1 MVNKK
6 VMSEDVREQVRE
18 AMIEPAESAP
28 AETIKEVTS
37 DEVKPTE
44 SVVVDTPAPSEGE
57 DKPTKSE
64 PEKDVVVDK
73 SKEQL
78 ENLNKALSIERE
90 EKKKLREEFEETK
103 SLMEKMKN
111 VFTPEKDVVENP
123 EEKTEQEKFEEWYAA
138 KESEKEQNNK
148 TIELQK
154 KIEAEIETLSKEWD
168 GKEGKPKYDDA
179 EVYKW
184 QSDNNKKYLTPEE
197 AFFSMKRDDILD
209 WKAKQV
215 ISRASSGISSEKP
228 SGSSGEH
235 NPEKTTPKNEQE
247 LRNAVLEAISS
258 SE

>member
-1 MVNKK
+1 
-6 VMSEDVREQVRE
+6 MSEDVREQVRE

-28 AETIKEVTS
+28 AETIEEVTS
-37 DEVKPTE
+37 DEVKPIET
-44 SVVVDTPAPSEGE
+44 VVVDTPESSKGE
-57 DKPTKSE
+57 ERPAAKESKE
-64 PEKDVVVDK
+64 DVVVDK

-111 VFTPEKDVVENP
+111 VFTPEREVVETP

-148 TIELQK
+148 TMELQK
-154 KIEAEIETLSKEWD
+154 KIETEIDTLSKEWD

-184 QSDNNKKYLTPEE
+184 QSDNSKKHLMPEE
-197 AFFSMKRDDILD
+197 AFFLMKRDDILD

-215 ISRASSGISSEKP
+215 ISKASSGISSEKP
-228 SGSSGEH
+228 SGSGTEH